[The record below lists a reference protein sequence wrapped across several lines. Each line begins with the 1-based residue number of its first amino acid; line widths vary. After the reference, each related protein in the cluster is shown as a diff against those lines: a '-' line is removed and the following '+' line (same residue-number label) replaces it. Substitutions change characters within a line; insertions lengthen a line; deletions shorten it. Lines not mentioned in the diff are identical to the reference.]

1 MNGLVRKY
9 KYQMIEK
16 LEDQIKQKEYDIACM
31 EQDLDDMRKEVEA
44 EEAEQA
50 HRDYEGSV

>member
-16 LEDQIKQKEYDIACM
+16 LEYQIKQKEYDIACM

-44 EEAEQA
+44 EEAEQ
-50 HRDYEGSV
+50 GGNKQ